1 MNIGVSTY
9 SFQKL
14 IGSNVMTQFDTIS
27 KSKEIGFDVIEFAE
41 LFPQEG
47 MSKKEYAKVLKEE
60 CKRVDI
66 KMGNYTIGADFLYG
80 SDGNLQHEVK
90 RLCQEIELANI
101 LGAGGVR
108 HDVCYGLKS
117 DFQVARGF
125 SSALPIMIN
134 GCKQVTQFAA
144 DLGIKTMV
152 ENHGFFCQDS
162 ERIERLIDGVNNIN
176 FGALIDMGN
185 FCCVDENPTSAFG
198 RLIQYAFHIHAKD
211 FHFKSGDGANPG
223 DYWFKSRAGNYLRG
237 AIIGHGNV
245 PIVQCLSIAKSANYN
260 GTISIEFE
268 GIEDTINAIT
278 IGRNNLLR
286 YIEQS

>member
-27 KSKEIGFDVIEFAE
+27 KAKEIGFDVIEFAE
-41 LFPQEG
+41 LFPQDG
-47 MSKKEYAKVLKEE
+47 MSKKEYAKILVEE

-80 SDGNLQHEVK
+80 SDGNLQQEVK
-90 RLCQEIELANI
+90 RLCQEIELASI

-125 SSALPIMIN
+125 NSALPIMIS

-162 ERIERLIDGVNNIN
+162 ERIERLIDGVRNIN
-176 FGALIDMGN
+176 FGALLDMGN
-185 FCCVDENPTSAFG
+185 FLCVDEDPTLAFG

-223 DYWFKSRAGNYLRG
+223 DYWFRSRAGNYLRG

-245 PIVQCLSIAKSANYN
+245 PIVQCLSIAKRNNYD

-268 GIEDTINAIT
+268 GVEDTISAIT
-278 IGRNNLLR
+278 IGHNNLLR